1 MSHKGFDRNSHV
13 ETSLDWLAFFLFF
26 SFLMTCISLRNL
38 ALGRPS
44 LEQLAQE
51 VTYANLRPF
60 EPLGELNP
68 SNTDS
73 SNSNPPEPN
82 SEHIHSEF

>member
-1 MSHKGFDRNSHV
+1 MHTMLKQEFG
-13 ETSLDWLAFFLFF
+13 LLAFSLFF

-38 ALGRPS
+38 VLGRPS

-60 EPLGELNP
+60 EPVGEPSP

-73 SNSNPPEPN
+73 SNPNPSEPN
-82 SEHIHSEF
+82 ADAVHSEF

>member
-1 MSHKGFDRNSHV
+1 
-13 ETSLDWLAFFLFF
+13 
-26 SFLMTCISLRNL
+26 MTCISLRNL
-38 ALGRPS
+38 VLGRPS

-60 EPLGELNP
+60 EPVGE
-68 SNTDS
+68 SSHSSTDS

-82 SEHIHSEF
+82 SDPVHSEF

>member
-1 MSHKGFDRNSHV
+1 MPPKGFGRNSYV
-13 ETSLDWLAFFLFF
+13 ESLDWMAFFLFF

-51 VTYANLRPF
+51 VAYANLRPF
-60 EPLGELNP
+60 EPVGESSP

-73 SNSNPPEPN
+73 SDPNPPESN
-82 SEHIHSEF
+82 SNSVHSEF

>member
-1 MSHKGFDRNSHV
+1 M
-13 ETSLDWLAFFLFF
+13 AFFLFF

-60 EPLGELNP
+60 EPVGESSS

-73 SNSNPPEPN
+73 SNSDPPELN
-82 SEHIHSEF
+82 SDHIHSEF

>member
-1 MSHKGFDRNSHV
+1 
-13 ETSLDWLAFFLFF
+13 
-26 SFLMTCISLRNL
+26 MTCISLRNL

-60 EPLGELNP
+60 EAAEEP
-68 SNTDS
+68 SPVNTDS
-73 SNSNPPEPN
+73 SNPNPPEPD
-82 SEHIHSEF
+82 SHPVHSEF

>member
-1 MSHKGFDRNSHV
+1 M
-13 ETSLDWLAFFLFF
+13 AFSLFF

-60 EPLGELNP
+60 EPVGESSP
-68 SNTDS
+68 PDTDS
-73 SNSNPPEPN
+73 SDPPETN
-82 SEHIHSEF
+82 ADAVHSEL

>member
-1 MSHKGFDRNSHV
+1 M
-13 ETSLDWLAFFLFF
+13 AFFLSF

-60 EPLGELNP
+60 EPVGESSP

-73 SNSNPPEPN
+73 SNSDPSELN
-82 SEHIHSEF
+82 SDHTHSEF

>member
-1 MSHKGFDRNSHV
+1 VGTHV
-13 ETSLDWLAFFLFF
+13 
-26 SFLMTCISLRNL
+26 
-38 ALGRPS
+38 

-60 EPLGELNP
+60 EPIGESSH

-73 SNSNPPEPN
+73 SNSDPPEPN
-82 SEHIHSEF
+82 SDPVHSEF